1 MCVCWRECLNVS
13 VCARARVYVC
23 ACERG
28 SVYVDVCVCTCVR
41 AFCQY
46 ESTHVWKHA
55 CVSCLCVCVSVCLCV
70 CPSDCLS
77 VYLLACWFARMYT
90 GMNESIILRR
100 HAFIKSMHIAAFI
113 PKHMRVC
120 MKRTC

>member
-1 MCVCWRECLNVS
+1 MCLCV
-13 VCARARVYVC
+13 RARVYMCVRVREEVC
-23 ACERG
+23 MLTC
-28 SVYVDVCVCTCVR
+28 VCVRVCVH
-41 AFCQY
+41 
-46 ESTHVWKHA
+46 S
-55 CVSCLCVCVSVCLCV
+55 VSMKVRMYGSMPVCLVCVSVCLCV

-90 GMNESIILRR
+90 GMNESIILRM